1 MLELKSPFIPPEI
14 IPSTKQQKQELEQP
28 KWNSSKHEIGV
39 GPENTS
45 YGTFKISDKSPLQ
58 KLVLDSTVNRNE
70 SLNLKSGVE
79 NYHGKSLSLSV
90 NYRGGKQLIPIRR
103 QMNNT
108 VLDAQHLGF
117 KLPEDFPQ
125 AFSPSSALSQIQ
137 GKVSPRKKELRKK

>member
-1 MLELKSPFIPPEI
+1 
-14 IPSTKQQKQELEQP
+14 
-28 KWNSSKHEIGV
+28 
-39 GPENTS
+39 
-45 YGTFKISDKSPLQ
+45 
-58 KLVLDSTVNRNE
+58 
-70 SLNLKSGVE
+70 LKSGVE

-103 QMNNT
+103 QINNT